1 MTESVSKRQRVQLTD
16 SLTVSVDE
24 NPTIYE

>member
-1 MTESVSKRQRVQLTD
+1 MIESVSKRQRVKLTD
-16 SLTVSVDE
+16 SLTVLVGE